1 MAKSAQHEEEYLLIE
16 KILEGKQDLY
26 KILVER
32 YSSMVFHVVRR
43 FEKDSDEVEELA
55 QEIFVKAYEKLR
67 QFNENSKF
75 STWLYTIAMNHCRD
89 YAKNVRRKNHRI
101 SEMDSGFLDS
111 NYTEQQTPHLKME
124 IKEWGQL
131 LMKSLLQL
139 SDDYSEPFLMKYR
152 DGMSYKTMSEE
163 TGVSES
169 ALKVRVHRA
178 RKELKIL
185 LENEVQS

>member
-111 NYTEQQTPHLKME
+111 NYSEQQTPHLKME

-131 LMKSLLQL
+131 LKQSLLQL

>member
-1 MAKSAQHEEEYLLIE
+1 MSESAQNEEFRLIE
-16 KILEGKQDLY
+16 RILKGKQDLY
-26 KILVER
+26 ETLVER

-43 FEKDSDEVEELA
+43 FEKDPDEVEELA

-75 STWLYTIAMNHCRD
+75 STWLYSIAMNHCRD
-89 YAKNVRRKNHRI
+89 YAKNVRRKNYRI
-101 SEMDSGFLDS
+101 SEMEPGFLDS
-111 NYTEQQTPHLKME
+111 NFTEQQTPHLKME
-124 IKEWGQL
+124 IKEWGNL
-131 LMKSLLQL
+131 LKQSLLKL
-139 SDDYSEPFLMKYR
+139 SEDYSRPFLMKYR

-178 RKELKIL
+178 RKELKTL

>member
-111 NYTEQQTPHLKME
+111 NYSEQQTPHLKME

>member
-131 LMKSLLQL
+131 LMKSLIQL

>member
-1 MAKSAQHEEEYLLIE
+1 MAISAQNEEYQLIE
-16 KILEGKQDLY
+16 KILNGKQDLY
-26 KILVER
+26 EILVER

-43 FEKDSDEVEELA
+43 FEKDPDEVEELA

-67 QFNENSKF
+67 QFNSNSKF
-75 STWLYTIAMNHCRD
+75 STWLYSIAMNHCRD

-101 SEMDSGFLDS
+101 SEMDSGFIDS
-111 NYTEQQTPHLKME
+111 NLTEQQTPHLKME

-131 LMKSLLQL
+131 LKKSLLQL
-139 SDDYSEPFLMKYR
+139 ADDYSEPFLMKYR

-178 RKELKIL
+178 RKELKTI
-185 LENEVQS
+185 LENEVQP

>member
-1 MAKSAQHEEEYLLIE
+1 MGRSVQNEDFQLIN
-16 KILEGKQDLY
+16 KILNGKQDLY
-26 KILVER
+26 EILVER

-43 FEKDSDEVEELA
+43 FEKDQDEVEELA
-55 QEIFVKAYEKLR
+55 QEIFVKAYEKLH

-89 YAKNVRRKNHRI
+89 YAKNVRRKNQRL
-101 SEMDSGFLDS
+101 SEMESGFLDS
-111 NYTEQQTPHLKME
+111 NLIEQQTPHLKME
-124 IKEWGQL
+124 IKEWGRL
-131 LMKSLLQL
+131 LKQSLLKL
-139 SDDYSEPFLMKYR
+139 SDDYSQPFLMKYR

-178 RKELKIL
+178 RKELKSL

>member
-111 NYTEQQTPHLKME
+111 NYSEQQTPHLKME

-131 LMKSLLQL
+131 LMKSLIQL

>member
-1 MAKSAQHEEEYLLIE
+1 MAKSAQHEEEYRLIE

-43 FEKDSDEVEELA
+43 FEKDADEVEELA